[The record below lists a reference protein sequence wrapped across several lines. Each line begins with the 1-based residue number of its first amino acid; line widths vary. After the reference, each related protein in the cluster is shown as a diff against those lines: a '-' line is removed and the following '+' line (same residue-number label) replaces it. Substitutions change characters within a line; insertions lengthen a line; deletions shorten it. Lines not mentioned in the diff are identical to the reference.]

1 MNTAE
6 FDFADFDADIPYTR
20 YFMDTLGDSIGI
32 HTRNTLRINFSVII
46 DPITRDILLDLK
58 QPTNIID
65 VLLYANTLL
74 VGN

>member
-1 MNTAE
+1 MN
-6 FDFADFDADIPYTR
+6 
-20 YFMDTLGDSIGI
+20 TLGDSVGI
-32 HTRNTLRINFSVII
+32 HVRNTLRINFSVII